1 MTTKIPTTFRIMAPL
16 VGLGAFVTGA
26 LLTGA
31 AVGAGVTGASE
42 TVGATGALETVG
54 ATGAIVSGTDAQGS

>member
-1 MTTKIPTTFRIMAPL
+1 MAPL
-16 VGLGAFVTGA
+16 VGLGAFVTGT